1 MQKIREEQ
9 TKKLE
14 EAAAQNKKFGGWK
27 KMRTSSK
34 ISLVLL
40 ILVAAA
46 SILAPILAPHNPT
59 EIFNARMAPGDGFLF
74 GTDDKGR
81 DILSLLTDHRLRCH
95 RHGTCVRLHHRRA
108 CRGVAQGGI

>member
-81 DILSLLTDHRLRCH
+81 DILSRMLYGAATR
-95 RHGTCVRLHHRRA
+95 
-108 CRGVAQGGI
+108 